1 MADINKERFDERV
14 KTISNKTQPGKRIE
28 RRVNEDGLV
37 VDVVKTDRRGLIPY
51 KSIILLVILAIL
63 TKGVLFARLGEAEYL
78 NRIEA
83 LKQGEALEVSAAFL
97 LDADP
102 ATRGVAWLVSLV
114 LPQTS

>member
-14 KTISNKTQPGKRIE
+14 KAISTKTQPGKRIE

-51 KSIILLVILAIL
+51 KSILLLLVLAIL
-63 TKGVLFARLGEAEYL
+63 TKGFLFARMGEEEYL
-78 NRIEA
+78 QRIDS
-83 LKQGEALEVSAAFL
+83 LKQGEAIEVSAAFL

-102 ATRGVAWLVSLV
+102 ATRGVAWLVGLI
-114 LPQTS
+114 LP